1 MYLICCDPTYLWFSH
16 CKNELVHS
24 FLSQSLV
31 FNLADHHHEVL
42 FAPPKGDHRLEWIC
56 DQQVLHKYEHV

>member
-56 DQQVLHKYEHV
+56 DQQVLHNYEHV